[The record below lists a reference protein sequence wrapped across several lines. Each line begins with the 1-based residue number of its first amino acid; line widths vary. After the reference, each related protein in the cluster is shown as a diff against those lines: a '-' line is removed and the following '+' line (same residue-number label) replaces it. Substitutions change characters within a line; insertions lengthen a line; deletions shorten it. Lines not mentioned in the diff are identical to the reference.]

1 MARHRFW
8 KGLAAAVAV
17 ATLAAGCA
25 AGSAF
30 RRGEAA
36 MKAGDLDGAVAAY
49 RRAVQESPDNAAYK
63 IALQHAMLA
72 ASRAHLDR
80 AKEYEKNDQL
90 EAALGEYKVASEYD
104 PSNRQASGKVIE
116 LERTIRERAEAA
128 RPKPQIERLR
138 EQARAAAQPPPLLNF
153 TTRLPRINF
162 NNTSLR
168 EILNFIGQATG
179 VNVTFDRQYQ
189 DRNYSVTLDGV
200 TLEQALNQI
209 LSVNNLAY
217 KVLSERSILIFEDN
231 AQKHQQYDEQV
242 IQTFYLSNADATEL
256 AQILSQAFRPPG
268 IAIQPAIAPNK
279 AQNSITIRATAPVVG
294 IFEKLIQQNDKP
306 RAEIV
311 VDVEIMEVDRSRT
324 KQYGLNLSDYAIG
337 GIFSPAVAPSGGT
350 VTTTTPPATGGTAG
364 STSTGTPLAPTALGT
379 TGAAFVPPFNLNTIS
394 RGINTSDFYLAV
406 PTAVVRFLESDTHTK
421 VLAKPQLRG
430 AEGQKLTFKTGQQI
444 PVVSTTFLPV
454 ATGGAGQNPLAS
466 YNYKDVGIN
475 LDMTPRVSPEGDIL
489 LDVTIDDS
497 SQGPSQT
504 VAGTP
509 NVPTFQ
515 QRTVTTRLRL
525 RDGESNL
532 LAGLIQDTQSK
543 VVTGFPGLIHVPVLS
558 DALSGNQNQQ
568 DQTDVV
574 MLLTPHIVRSND
586 LTEQDLKPIF
596 IGPQTAY
603 NVGGTPPLLAPPPG
617 AAPAG
622 APGTAPAQPTS
633 TPAIGSQTPQGTIAV
648 PAGATPVPGTVV
660 VPTPPPAPVPPSQ
673 PQAAAVPPPETPQP
687 SASPA
692 QPPRDVTSAASEVP
706 PTSSPGLG
714 GAQVIISP
722 PGGGLHVGQG
732 PYNIPLS
739 VTGAQRLSMVTL
751 TLTFDPGILKVRS
764 VQEGSFLRSGGGNVT
779 FTQQVNA
786 GRIDITLSRG
796 ADATGV
802 SGTGVL
808 AAVLFDAA
816 AKGTVTL
823 TASGTATGPGNTPMS
838 LQFRPVTLTVQ

>member
-1 MARHRFW
+1 MDRHKFW
-8 KGLAAAVAV
+8 NRLAVALVV
-17 ATLAAGCA
+17 ALMAGGCA

-36 MKAGDLDGAVAAY
+36 MRAGDLDGAVAYY
-49 RRAVQESPDNAAYK
+49 RKAVQESPENAAYK
-63 IALQHAMLA
+63 IALQRAMLA

-80 AKEYEKNDQL
+80 AREYEQNDQL
-90 EAALGEYKVASEYD
+90 EAALGEYKLASEYD
-104 PSNRQASGKVIE
+104 PSNRLAATKVID
-116 LERTIRERAEAA
+116 LDRILRERAEAA
-128 RPKPQIERLR
+128 RPKPQFEQLR
-138 EQARAAAQPPPLLNF
+138 ERARAASQPPPLLNF
-153 TTRLPRINF
+153 TTRMPRINF

-168 EILNFIGQATG
+168 DILNFIGQATG

-189 DRNYSVTLDGV
+189 DRNYTVQLDGV

-209 LSVNNLAY
+209 LSVNSLAY
-217 KVLSERSILIFEDN
+217 KILSERSILIFDDN
-231 AQKHQQYDEQV
+231 AQQHQKYDDQV

-256 AQILSQAFRPPG
+256 AQILSQAFRPAG

-279 AQNSITIRATAPVVG
+279 AQNSITIRATTPVMG

-337 GIFSPAVAPSGGT
+337 GIFSPAVAPAGGT
-350 VTTTTPPATGGTAG
+350 VTTTPPATGGTTGTTA
-364 STSTGTPLAPTALGT
+364 TGTPVAPTALGT

-394 RGINTSDFYLAV
+394 RGINTADFYLAV

-489 LDVTIDDS
+489 LDLTIDDS

-532 LAGLIQDTQSK
+532 LAGLIQDSQSK
-543 VVTGFPGLIHVPVLS
+543 VVTGFPGVVHVPILS
-558 DALSGNQNQQ
+558 DALSGNQQQQ

-574 MLLTPHIVRSND
+574 MLLTPHIVRSTD
-586 LTEQDLKPIF
+586 LTEQDLKPIY
-596 IGPQTAY
+596 IGSQQTFSL
-603 NVGGTPPLLAPPPG
+603 GGQPPLLAPPPG
-617 AAPAG
+617 TPAPA
-622 APGTAPAQPTS
+622 PAPASPTPS
-633 TPAIGSQTPQGTIAV
+633 VGQQTPRGTIAV
-648 PAGATPVPGTVV
+648 PPGSPVPGTVV
-660 VPTPPPAPVPPSQ
+660 VPNAPPAPTTTPAVPTQ
-673 PQAAAVPPPETPQP
+673 PQAAGPPPASVQAEAVPT
-687 SASPA
+687 
-692 QPPRDVTSAASEVP
+692 PRDSQQAAATDAPPSLSA
-706 PTSSPGLG
+706 GIG
-714 GAQVIISP
+714 GAQIVASP
-722 PGGGLHVGQG
+722 PAGALRVGQG

-751 TLTFDPGILKVRS
+751 TLTFDPRFLRVRT
-764 VQEGSFLRSGGGNVT
+764 VQEGSFMRSNGGGNVT
-779 FTQQVNA
+779 FTQQVAN
-786 GRIDITLSRG
+786 GRVDIIISRG
-796 ADATGV
+796 SDALGV

-808 AAVLFDAA
+808 AAVLFDAVA
-816 AKGTVTL
+816 PGTVTL
-823 TASGTATGPGNTPMS
+823 TVSGTASGPGNTPMA
-838 LQFRPVTLTVQ
+838 LQFRPVTVTVQ